1 MNTNIDIPALFG
13 TDVFSEAV
21 MKQRLDPE
29 VFHAWKQ
36 CITTG
41 SSLPLQVANS
51 IAEAMKVWA
60 IEKGAATEEPAA
72 GCNGKDY
79 CDLDENGEPIP
90 DEPQSANE

>member
-1 MNTNIDIPALFG
+1 MNTKIDIPELFG

-51 IAEAMKVWA
+51 IADKFEVQL
-60 IEKGAATEEPAA
+60 IG
-72 GCNGKDY
+72 Y
-79 CDLDENGEPIP
+79 
-90 DEPQSANE
+90 